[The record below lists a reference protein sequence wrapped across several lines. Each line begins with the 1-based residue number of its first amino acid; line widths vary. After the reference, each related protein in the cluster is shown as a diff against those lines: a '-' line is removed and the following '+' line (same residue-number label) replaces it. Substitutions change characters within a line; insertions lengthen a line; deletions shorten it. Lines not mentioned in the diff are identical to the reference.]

1 MKAIIREHIN
11 TKNLSVRI
19 AKKDEVGWEWMKVS
33 VYSNEDSPY
42 GWTKRELIHSP
53 FGLDNKNVES
63 IYDIEMYIREA
74 IYNVY
79 PLKFPESEIEELMNE
94 IKEKI

>member
-11 TKNLSVRI
+11 TKNLSMSI
-19 AKKDEVGWEWMKVS
+19 AKKDERWEWMKVS

-42 GWTKRELIHSP
+42 GWTKRELIYSP
-53 FGLDNKNVES
+53 FGLDNKDVES
-63 IYDIEMYIREA
+63 VYDIEMYIRQA

-79 PLKFPESEIEELMNE
+79 PLKFPEKEIEELMNE